1 MKHLM
6 GLQPEYFNDVKNG
19 NKKYELRL
27 NDEKRKLIKKGDII
41 TFLKEPDRIDGIDAT
56 VTDLVYFNNFAE
68 VVENIDVNLLAFNKT
83 KEDLIKDLNKYYSV
97 EKQNEY
103 GVVAIEVSIS

>member
-41 TFLKEPDRIDGIDAT
+41 TFLKEPDRIDGIDTT

>member
-1 MKHLM
+1 MKHIM
-6 GLQPEYFNDVKNG
+6 GLQSEYFDAVKNG

-41 TFLKEPDRIDGIDAT
+41 TFLKEPDRIDDIDAI
-56 VTDLVYFNNFAE
+56 VTDLVYFNNFTE

-103 GVVAIEVSIS
+103 GVVAIEINVN